1 MTIAASTKLAELT
14 ALAAAT
20 PKYFQ
25 NVPMLIATET
35 YSNAEVMAV
44 VNVVLASAQSVA
56 TTKGAAHDAL
66 VADQIVQKKYAQ
78 FIKELKQ
85 VIGVAFST
93 SATTLSEFGMKPR
106 KPRTPLTNEERAVAD
121 AKGRATRAARG
132 TKGKRQKAAIKGTVT
147 GVTIAPILAP
157 GASAPEAPTAAAP
170 HAVDGG
176 AAPK

>member
-56 TTKGAAHDAL
+56 TTK
-66 VADQIVQKKYAQ
+66 
-78 FIKELKQ
+78 
-85 VIGVAFST
+85 
-93 SATTLSEFGMKPR
+93 
-106 KPRTPLTNEERAVAD
+106 
-121 AKGRATRAARG
+121 
-132 TKGKRQKAAIKGTVT
+132 
-147 GVTIAPILAP
+147 
-157 GASAPEAPTAAAP
+157 
-170 HAVDGG
+170 
-176 AAPK
+176 